1 VLRRA
6 LVLAA
11 GALLLAGCAG
21 TQKVVTPAQSVQP
34 AQPARI
40 TVTEADAGKT
50 VQAGAGDTVVLVL
63 HSTGWSAP
71 ASSPASVLQSAGA
84 PTTAP
89 SSGPSCRP
97 GSGCGIT
104 TETFTAAH
112 AGTAHITATRTSCGE
127 ARRCTGGQG
136 TFDLTVVVA
145 AKGM

>member
-1 VLRRA
+1 MLRRA

-21 TQKVVTPAQSVQP
+21 TQKVVTPAQP

-50 VQAGAGDTVVLVL
+50 VQVPAGGTVVLVL
-63 HSTGWSAP
+63 NNTNWSAP
-71 ASSPASVLQSAGA
+71 ASSPASVLAPAGS
-84 PTTAP
+84 PSTAP

-97 GSGCGIT
+97 GSDCGT
-104 TETFTAAH
+104 FTQTFTAAR
-112 AGTAHITATRTSCGE
+112 AGTVHITSTRTSCGE

-136 TFDLTVVVA
+136 HFDVTLVV
-145 AKGM
+145 G